1 MGNILWGKWTHNGI
15 TQSQVLP
22 CKFVENVTR
31 MVSIS
36 SMRQLFACICEGKN
50 QLTNRKILTH
60 QALYGF
66 DNKPQ
71 HNPTKDY
78 KTSMQKLQKLSKKV
92 SKLFNG
98 MVMSLTIQC
107 CCGVVSRTYEGM
119 RSWAMEPT
127 CAWEVRA
134 PGVACSK
141 QNKRQHCS
149 SLCSEGILGSSM
161 IMLVFAPSHPSPECS
176 FDNRLD

>member
-1 MGNILWGKWTHNGI
+1 
-15 TQSQVLP
+15 
-22 CKFVENVTR
+22 
-31 MVSIS
+31 
-36 SMRQLFACICEGKN
+36 MRQLFACICEGKN

-98 MVMSLTIQC
+98 MVTHHSVLLWGGEQDIW
-107 CCGVVSRTYEGM
+107 GYEELGNGTNVCMGSTSARGGM
-119 RSWAMEPT
+119 QQAKQ
-127 CAWEVRA
+127 A
-134 PGVACSK
+134 PALLKFVQWGYIG
-141 QNKRQHCS
+141 Q
-149 SLCSEGILGSSM
+149 
-161 IMLVFAPSHPSPECS
+161 
-176 FDNRLD
+176 